1 MSTPAASPNLADLS
15 IVIPVYGALEE
26 TLDCVTSL
34 LQSDAGGCPIFL
46 MDDGSD
52 WHVQDTLRSRFADAP
67 NVTLISHFRNRG
79 YTRNIAMGVDQ
90 TSTDYVCILNSDTL
104 LPAVWAGP
112 LVAKLE
118 SDAYLAGVGPLS
130 NAASFQ
136 SVPDLVDPETGK
148 FSENDGLG
156 FDPAERETVAALLR
170 ELGKGVCVDVP
181 ILNGFCTVFRRSA
194 LDAIGGF
201 DTQGY
206 PEGYGEEND
215 LCIRLK
221 AEGYR
226 LCVLLDCF
234 VHHQKS
240 KSFGSA
246 RKETLSA
253 RGARTLAKKFGPE
266 LVPSLSK
273 QMGAS
278 LPLNNIRALVK
289 AALDTGTTPQV
300 EGIAPDAGAV
310 SLPAAGGTQTCLALQ
325 GGGTYCI
332 SATGLSATPNAGD
345 LPGITVSA
353 TPDAL
358 HVSLPESSALT
369 LVGGA
374 PVHSALRALSQASLL
389 QTLYVTGWEI
399 PAGPPAA
406 ETDEDSD
413 TAPVVPWPEA
423 WAMPEDTDKLS
434 FSRLWLSN

>member
-1 MSTPAASPNLADLS
+1 MSTPAAAPDLDDLS

-26 TLDCVTSL
+26 TLACVDSL
-34 LQSDAGGCPIFL
+34 LLSDAGGCPIFL

-52 WHVQDTLRSRFADAP
+52 WHVQDRLRSAYADKP
-67 NVTLISHFRNRG
+67 NVSLISHFRNRG
-79 YTRNIAMGVDQ
+79 YTRNISMGVDQ
-90 TSTDYVCILNSDTL
+90 TSTPYVCILNSDTL

-112 LVAKLE
+112 LVARLD
-118 SDAYLAGVGPLS
+118 SDTYLAGVGPLS
-130 NAASFQ
+130 NAASYQ
-136 SVPDLVDPETGK
+136 SVPELVDPETGK

-156 FDPAERETVAALLR
+156 FDPEERETVAALLR
-170 ELGKGVCVDVP
+170 SLGKGGVVDVP

-201 DTQGY
+201 DTVGY

-253 RGARTLAKKFGPE
+253 RGARTLSKKFGPE

-273 QMGAS
+273 QMAAS

-289 AALDTGTTPQV
+289 AAL
-300 EGIAPDAGAV
+300 
-310 SLPAAGGTQTCLALQ
+310 GTQTAPRVTTVAADAGTVSLGSGAENATCVTLG
-325 GGGTYCI
+325 GGGTYVITAEGLTAAPVAHPI
-332 SATGLSATPNAGD
+332 S
-345 LPGITVSA
+345 GITVSA
-353 TPDAL
+353 DEHAL
-358 HVSLPESSALT
+358 QISLPQDTGLT
-369 LVGGA
+369 ILSGA
-374 PVHSALRALSQASLL
+374 PVLSALIALSQTSLL
-389 QTLYVTGWEI
+389 RTISVSNWHLPTRALPQNDAQQNGVAPGPWPASWGI
-399 PAGPPAA
+399 PADVQSLAFA
-406 ETDEDSD
+406 
-413 TAPVVPWPEA
+413 
-423 WAMPEDTDKLS
+423 
-434 FSRLWLSN
+434 RLWLEG

>member
-1 MSTPAASPNLADLS
+1 MSMSAASPDLTDLS

-26 TLDCVTSL
+26 TLACMDSL
-34 LQSDAGGCPIFL
+34 LLSDAGACPILL

-52 WHVQDTLRSRFADAP
+52 WHVQDSLRSAYADKP
-67 NVTLISHFRNRG
+67 NVTVISHFRNRG
-79 YTRNIAMGVDQ
+79 YTRNISMGVDQ
-90 TSTDYVCILNSDTL
+90 TSTTYVCILNSDTL
-104 LPAVWAGP
+104 LPSVWAGP
-112 LVAKLE
+112 LVTRLS

-130 NAASFQ
+130 NAASYQ
-136 SVPDLVDPETGK
+136 SVPDLVDSETGK

-156 FDPAERETVAALLR
+156 FDPEERETVAALLR
-170 ELGKGVCVDVP
+170 SLGKGGCVDVP
-181 ILNGFCTVFRRSA
+181 ILNGFCTVFRRKA

-201 DTQGY
+201 DTVGY

-253 RGARTLAKKFGPE
+253 RGARTLSKKFGPE

-273 QMGAS
+273 QMSRS

-289 AALDTGTTPQV
+289 AALASGTAPELQPVAADAGSVTLAQEGTTP
-300 EGIAPDAGAV
+300 
-310 SLPAAGGTQTCLALQ
+310 TCLSLT
-325 GGGTYCI
+325 GGGTYAI
-332 SATGLSATPNAGD
+332 SAAGLTASPTAAPLA
-345 LPGITVSA
+345 GITVSA
-353 TPDAL
+353 TAEAL
-358 HVSLPESSALT
+358 EISLPEGAELT

-374 PVHSALRALSQASLL
+374 PVDSALRALSQASLT
-389 QTLYVTGWEI
+389 QTLYVTGWDI
-399 PAGPPAA
+399 PPGPPA
-406 ETDEDSD
+406 ETEDGEDEGPT
-413 TAPVVPWPEA
+413 TAWPEA
-423 WAMPEDTDKLS
+423 WAMPEETDSLS